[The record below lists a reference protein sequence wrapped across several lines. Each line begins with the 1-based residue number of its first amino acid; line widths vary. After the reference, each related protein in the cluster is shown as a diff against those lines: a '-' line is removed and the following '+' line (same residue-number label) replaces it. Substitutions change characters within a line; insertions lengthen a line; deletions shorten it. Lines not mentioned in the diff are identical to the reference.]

1 MGESFINHDGRSGS
15 VVVPGTAAVE
25 LAHHGFD
32 FTQPDTRPV
41 ASNDPNIIGTAGLGH
56 RRFMM
61 NDGLNGAAVEI
72 AIEANLQ
79 AVFIFLDAVHDLP
92 YLSFLELECLTA

>member
-1 MGESFINHDGRSGS
+1 MSKSFINYDGRSGPVAVS
-15 VVVPGTAAVE
+15 GTTAVE
-25 LAHHGFD
+25 LTHHGFD
-32 FTQPDTRPV
+32 FTQPDTRPM
-41 ASNDPNIIGTAGLGH
+41 ASDDPNIIGAAVL
-56 RRFMM
+56 RQCRFMM